1 MELTDF
7 FRKHPHL
14 ALAFSGGTDS
24 AYLLWAAKEAG
35 ADVRPYFI
43 KTAFQPAFELEDAR
57 RLAAELS
64 VPLRVVEADILS
76 LDAVTANPPER
87 CYHCKRALFTALR
100 AAAAEDGY
108 TAVIDGTNASDD
120 AADRPGMQALQELGV
135 LSPLRLCGIT
145 KEEVRRRSRAAG
157 LFTAEKS
164 AYACLATRIPTGEAI
179 TAETLRRVEGAE
191 TALSAMGFSDFRV
204 RLFHGA
210 ARLQLP
216 GEQLPQAVSLRG
228 QIREA
233 LSPYFAE
240 VLLDLKER

>member
-87 CYHCKRALFTALR
+87 CYHCKRALFTALC

-120 AADRPGMQALQELGV
+120 AADRPGMRALQELGV

-157 LFTAEKS
+157 LFTAEKP

-216 GEQLPQAVSLRG
+216 GEQLSRAAALCG